1 MLGKKNKNYSLYLAG
16 VINEEEYIVHELNE
30 EREVIEKI
38 AFLFEESVAK
48 NSNKW
53 LRLIEQ
59 DESVTPE
66 EKKEAIGV
74 IGWFKNRIN
83 SIKQSVSEYFK
94 KGEDQ
99 INNKVNKVLE
109 EAYDWEADNKREAEF
124 IKRMARMDAKAYVP
138 SFWEKA
144 LMLDRDPQI
153 AKNDYTSSR
162 TEPTFLDKVLMTDR
176 DPRLGESVIGA
187 IGSFVNMAV
196 FKLIKFIL
204 IDVLSV
210 AIRTVLNT
218 MRQMFTTEGK
228 GIKFMINLMIAVII
242 PLGVIYGSGGS
253 ELLIATGLFYI
264 VQVLK
269 SIYEQVSGQP
279 LLRPEA

>member
-176 DPRLGESVIGA
+176 DPGIGESVIGA
-187 IGSFVNMAV
+187 IGSFAKMAV

-218 MRQMFTTEGK
+218 MRQMFTPEGK

-253 ELLIATGLFYI
+253 ELLNATGLFYI

-279 LLRPEA
+279 FLRSEA

>member
-1 MLGKKNKNYSLYLAG
+1 
-16 VINEEEYIVHELNE
+16 
-30 EREVIEKI
+30 
-38 AFLFEESVAK
+38 
-48 NSNKW
+48 
-53 LRLIEQ
+53 
-59 DESVTPE
+59 
-66 EKKEAIGV
+66 
-74 IGWFKNRIN
+74 
-83 SIKQSVSEYFK
+83 
-94 KGEDQ
+94 
-99 INNKVNKVLE
+99 
-109 EAYDWEADNKREAEF
+109 
-124 IKRMARMDAKAYVP
+124 MARMDAKAYVP

-162 TEPTFLDKVLMTDR
+162 TEPNFLDKVLMTDR

-187 IGSFVNMAV
+187 IGSFAKMAV

-218 MRQMFTTEGK
+218 MRQMFTPEGK

-242 PLGVIYGSGGS
+242 PLGVIYGSTGS

-279 LLRPEA
+279 FLRPET

>member
-16 VINEEEYIVHELNE
+16 VINEEEYIVHELNG

-162 TEPTFLDKVLMTDR
+162 TEPNFLDKVLMTDR

-187 IGSFVNMAV
+187 IGSFAKMAV

-218 MRQMFTTEGK
+218 MRQMFTPEGK
-228 GIKFMINLMIAVII
+228 GIKFMIK
-242 PLGVIYGSGGS
+242 
-253 ELLIATGLFYI
+253 LLIATGLFYI

-279 LLRPEA
+279 FLRPET

>member
-109 EAYDWEADNKREAEF
+109 EAYNWEADNKREAEF

-162 TEPTFLDKVLMTDR
+162 TKPTFLDKVLMTDR

-228 GIKFMINLMIAVII
+228 GIKSMINLMIAVII

>member
-109 EAYDWEADNKREAEF
+109 
-124 IKRMARMDAKAYVP
+124 
-138 SFWEKA
+138 
-144 LMLDRDPQI
+144 
-153 AKNDYTSSR
+153 
-162 TEPTFLDKVLMTDR
+162 
-176 DPRLGESVIGA
+176 
-187 IGSFVNMAV
+187 
-196 FKLIKFIL
+196 
-204 IDVLSV
+204 
-210 AIRTVLNT
+210 
-218 MRQMFTTEGK
+218 
-228 GIKFMINLMIAVII
+228 
-242 PLGVIYGSGGS
+242 
-253 ELLIATGLFYI
+253 
-264 VQVLK
+264 
-269 SIYEQVSGQP
+269 
-279 LLRPEA
+279 